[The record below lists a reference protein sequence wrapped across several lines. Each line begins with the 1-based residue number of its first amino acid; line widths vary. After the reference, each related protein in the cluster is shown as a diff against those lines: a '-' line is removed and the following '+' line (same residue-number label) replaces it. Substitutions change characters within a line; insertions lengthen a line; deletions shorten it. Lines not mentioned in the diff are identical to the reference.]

1 MVEREGEKRA
11 EVAWERGGRR
21 VQPRIQKWWAGFRN
35 QVSLI
40 FNFKLFVFLQTSV
53 KISINTKNLSDYWI
67 ENRLERRRGV

>member
-1 MVEREGEKRA
+1 M
-11 EVAWERGGRR
+11 
-21 VQPRIQKWWAGFRN
+21 QPRIQKWWAGFRN